1 MKKSTLIKLTSGL
14 VLGTAA
20 TVVAIKSLPKIR
32 EKINSLKDN
41 NEFEYDFHEY
51 DFHEYDF
58 DEDDEFEDENLEDNE
73 TFDDKE
79 NENKK
84 VSIKIE

>member
-32 EKINSLKDN
+32 EKIDSLKED
-41 NEFEYDFHEY
+41 NEFED

-58 DEDDEFEDENLEDNE
+58 DEDDEFEDEDLEDE
-73 TFDDKE
+73 TFNNKE
-79 NENKK
+79 NESKK

>member
-41 NEFEYDFHEY
+41 NEFED

>member
-51 DFHEYDF
+51 DF